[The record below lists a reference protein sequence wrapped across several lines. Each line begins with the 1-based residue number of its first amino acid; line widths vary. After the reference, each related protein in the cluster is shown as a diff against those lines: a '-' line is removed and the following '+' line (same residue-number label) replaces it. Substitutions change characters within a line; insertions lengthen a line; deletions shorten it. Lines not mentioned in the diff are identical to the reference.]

1 MESKSEE
8 VSQSRKHS
16 VIETL
21 ANITIGYVVAIAAQ
35 CVVFPLFGIYE
46 PLGKQ
51 MGIGLAFTAISLIRS
66 YALRRLFN
74 SWRTA

>member
-1 MESKSEE
+1 M
-8 VSQSRKHS
+8 SQSRKHS
-16 VIETL
+16 ILETL
-21 ANITIGYVVAIAAQ
+21 ANIAIGYVVAIAAQ
-35 CVVFPLFGIYE
+35 CVVFPMFGIHE

-51 MGIGLAFTAISLIRS
+51 MGIGLAFTGISLVRS

>member
-1 MESKSEE
+1 M
-8 VSQSRKHS
+8 SQSRKHS
-16 VIETL
+16 AMETV

-51 MGIGLAFTAISLIRS
+51 MGIGLAFTGISLIRS
-66 YALRRLFN
+66 YILRRAFN